1 MARRSGSVTAVDVPF
16 EDWGLD
22 LFRRGFFDTGI
33 CLAPTVLRRLADH
46 RGSAP
51 HVNRRTHLSTVR
63 SLHWPYSTLEARGP
77 IQYALDTD
85 WLAGHIGLELP
96 NPCAN
101 YLFEVP

>member
-1 MARRSGSVTAVDVPF
+1 MKPSMARRSGSVTAVDVPF

-33 CLAPTVLRRLADH
+33 CLVPTVLRRLADH

-63 SLHWPYSTLEARGP
+63 SLHRPYSPLCVHSATIGGFYPGNTSQNSTEW
-77 IQYALDTD
+77 ALD
-85 WLAGHIGLELP
+85 
-96 NPCAN
+96 
-101 YLFEVP
+101 